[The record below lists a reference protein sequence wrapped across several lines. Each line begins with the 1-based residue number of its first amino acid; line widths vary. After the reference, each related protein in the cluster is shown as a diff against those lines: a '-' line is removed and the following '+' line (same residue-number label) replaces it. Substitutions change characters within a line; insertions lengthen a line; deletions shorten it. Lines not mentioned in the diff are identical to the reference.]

1 MPAPKNKYDE
11 EHKRNLVRYEA
22 RIDSIYKTAVNEMA
36 IIGQSVGEISDD
48 KPFRFEHYPRT
59 HKRVQRLLSDLR
71 KSVEM
76 VVVNGIKAEWKLSTN
91 KNDELARRAIGERI
105 GRLSPEQINRYF
117 NNHEEA
123 REAFLIRKDGGLD
136 LSQKVWNYTEQF
148 KQEMELALDIGLG
161 DGRSADALSRDL
173 RQYLKHPDKL
183 FRRVRDKHGQLHL
196 SKAAKAYH
204 PGRGVYRSSYKNA
217 RRLAATETNIAYR
230 TADHLRWQD
239 MDFVLG
245 IEINLSN
252 NHTLN
257 GVPFTDICDDLKGK
271 YPKDF
276 KFVGWHPLCRCF
288 ATSVLKTE
296 AEMDAD
302 FDRILQ
308 GEEPSDS
315 GENEVKDTPQGYKDW
330 IKNNEERIKRAEERG
345 KLPYFLRDN
354 AKYYK
359 PKPTALKTSYKE
371 SKSVYAEQIK
381 KIRKEAKP
389 LTEKTFNHPLI
400 EKEITISN
408 KAIKEWIN
416 QPHKHYVEKN
426 NAILNIAKIIKEADY
441 VGTLPDKHQPQAIVH
456 LLETYSIMGEASWL
470 IIREYPSSE
479 AISLH
484 SITDSEKMKT
494 LIINKDKPP
503 K

>member
-11 EHKRNLVRYEA
+11 EHKRNIVRYEA

-36 IIGQSVGEISDD
+36 IIGHSVGEISDD

-76 VVVNGIKAEWKLSTN
+76 VVVNGIKSEWELSTN

-217 RRLAATETNIAYR
+217 RRLAATETNMAYR

-288 ATSVLKTE
+288 ATPALKTE

-308 GEEPSDS
+308 GEEPNDS
-315 GENEVKDTPQGYKDW
+315 GANEVKDTPRGYKDW
-330 IKNNEERIKRAEERG
+330 LKNNEERIKRAEERG

-354 AKYYK
+354 EKYYK
-359 PKPTALKTSYKE
+359 TKPTALKIAENTFKTKE
-371 SKSVYAEQIK
+371 VR
-381 KIRKEAKP
+381 IRAKA
-389 LTEKTFNHPLI
+389 LTEKTYITPQLN
-400 EKEITISN
+400 KEIKISN
-408 KAIKEWIN
+408 KAIKEWTN
-416 QPHKHYVEKN
+416 QPHIHFVEKN
-426 NAILNIAKIIKEADY
+426 KSLLKIEEILKNAQYI
-441 VGTLPDKHQPQAIVH
+441 GFLPDKHQDGVLAHV
-456 LLETYSIMGEASWL
+456 LETHSINNEASW
-470 IIREYPSSE
+470 IILREFPKAKE
-479 AISLH
+479 LHLH
-484 SITDSEKMKT
+484 SITDSEKLKR
-494 LIINKDKPP
+494 LINNKNKLDR
-503 K
+503 